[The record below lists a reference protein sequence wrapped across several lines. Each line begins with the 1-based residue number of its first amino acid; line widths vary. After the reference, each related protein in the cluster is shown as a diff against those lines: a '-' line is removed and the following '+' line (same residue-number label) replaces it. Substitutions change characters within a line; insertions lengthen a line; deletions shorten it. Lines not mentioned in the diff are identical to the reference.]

1 MKFPLAIC
9 VLLLILAVTATEAQ
23 AANETTIRIG
33 SEILVP
39 GVKRFGINLGGDS
52 YYNGAM
58 MKRRVIR
65 NFEGT
70 SYRQIFNGPG
80 DALEEKGFFSYVAVP
95 FKRGW
100 GERLKG
106 CQATILSG
114 PLAGTKVVIA
124 DVAEQERTINGR
136 PQKGTYFA
144 FENPVTLPAEAP
156 KLSSQGLLVEKLAL
170 DEGQIGPVG
179 TYWASD
185 NCSAG
190 AGDVPPG
197 SPGRAVLKLDANRPQ
212 EKPKA
217 GAAEAFMRFPT
228 HYQRFGDTNG
238 LWHVRFKAK
247 ASAGSPSLVIRTDGM
262 GSDTT
267 VDLASGWKDYD
278 LEIPVDKV
286 PEPKD
291 AKDNP
296 HLTFTFAVNGGEVL
310 VDDVEIW
317 MEGDKNPT
325 PFRDDFVDA
334 LKFLEP
340 GIVRRLVM
348 GGDTMENFLKPRI
361 QAFAAQNNL
370 FADPGP
376 TGNGPERLAFGL
388 YEGLEL
394 CEYLGAEPWLCVPG
408 TLQPDEMDILMEFLG
423 GPESTP
429 GGKLRAEWGHPKP
442 WTESLPAIHVEFGN
456 EAWNTIGGFLAGG
469 YNGPDYWKGLIARGK
484 ASPHYVPVVVFHA
497 AGQNVQAHMTRRILS
512 ETPNADRYA
521 VAVYQVHGL
530 DPEDLEPLDSDEKLF
545 RWLFAYPLQEIL
557 VKGLPEQ
564 VAASKAAGVS
574 LSQYEVNH
582 HITGGKAPV
591 EPRDKLVASVGGAV
605 NIANAML
612 LMLRECG
619 MREQCFF
626 TFQQVFYDAPG
637 VGRVRL
643 WGANLSQKPGALR
656 YRPTGLA
663 LAAMNRVLG
672 GDLVAT
678 THTGANPHFE
688 ATGRLPG
695 AKQKGEVLTV
705 SHPALWS
712 YAFADG
718 RRRAIILVN
727 LDTASSHPVSLAFKA
742 KPVAGSAKSWRLASE
757 KITDTNEFEEGDP
770 KVRLV
775 EEALPAFAAGSPIEL
790 APFSMQA
797 IEWEVE

>member
-1 MKFPLAIC
+1 MKIPLW
-9 VLLLILAVTATEAQ
+9 LILLVSGGIAGARAEVPVTVVE
-23 AANETTIRIG
+23 IG
-33 SEILVP
+33 EEVLVP
-39 GVKRFGINLGGDS
+39 GVRRFGINLGGDS

-58 MKRRVIR
+58 MKRRVVR

-80 DALEEKGFFSYVAVP
+80 DTLEAGGFFSYVQVP
-95 FKRGW
+95 VKRGW
-100 GERLKG
+100 PELMKG
-106 CQATILSG
+106 CDATILSG
-114 PLAGTKVVIA
+114 PLAGTKVKIRE
-124 DVAEQERTINGR
+124 VAEQERAINGR
-136 PQKGTYFA
+136 TQKGTYFS
-144 FENPVTLPAEAP
+144 FEQPVELPPDSP
-156 KLSSQGLLVEKLAL
+156 KLTSQALLVERLAL

-179 TYWASD
+179 TFWASD
-185 NCSAG
+185 NCLAF

-197 SPGRAVLKLDANRPQ
+197 SSGRAVLKLDASRPQ

-228 HYQRFGDTNG
+228 HYQRFGNTNG

-247 ASAGSPSLVIRTDGM
+247 AAEGAPGLVVRSDGF
-262 GSDTT
+262 GQDAT
-267 VDLASGWKDYD
+267 VELSGEWKTFD

-296 HLTFTFAVNGGEVL
+296 HLTFTFAATGGAVL

-317 MEGDKNPT
+317 MDGDKNPT

-340 GIVRRLVM
+340 GIIRRLVM

-361 QAFAAQNNL
+361 EAFATQNNL

-376 TGNGPERLAFGL
+376 QGNGPERLAFGL

-394 CEYLGAEPWLCVPG
+394 CEFLGSEPWLCVPG

-423 GPESTP
+423 GPEATP
-429 GGKLRAEWGHPKP
+429 GGKLRAQWGHPKP
-442 WTESLPAIHVEFGN
+442 WTESFRAIHVEFGN
-456 EAWNTIGGFLAGG
+456 EAWNTIGAFLAGG

-484 ASPHYVPVVVFHA
+484 ASAHYSPVVVFHA

-521 VAVYQVHGL
+521 IAVYQVHGL
-530 DPEDLEPLDSDEKLF
+530 DPEDLVPLDTDDKLF
-545 RWLFAYPLQEIL
+545 RWLFAYPLQEVL

-564 VAASKAAGVS
+564 VAASKAAGIP

-582 HITGGKAPV
+582 HITGGKAPA
-591 EPRDKLVASVGGAV
+591 EPRDKLVASAGGAV

-643 WGANLSQKPGALR
+643 WGANLSQRPGELR

-672 GDLVAT
+672 GDMVAT
-678 THTGANPHFE
+678 KHTGANPVFE
-688 ATGRLPG
+688 ATGKLPG
-695 AKQKGEVLTV
+695 AAQKGEAITV
-705 SHPALWS
+705 EHPVLWS

-718 RRRAIILVN
+718 KRRAAILVN
-727 LDTASSHPVSLAFKA
+727 LDTQSPHPVALKFSG
-742 KPVAGSAKSWRLASE
+742 KPVAGSAKRWRLSA
-757 KITDTNEFEEGDP
+757 KHITDTNEFEAGEP
-770 KVRLV
+770 QVALV
-775 EEALPAFAAGSPIEL
+775 EEPLPAFAAGSPMEL
-790 APFSMQA
+790 APFSLQA